1 MQSIVTYYF
10 KRAKMSLKVIT
21 IDFWNTLFD
30 SSGGKHRNALR
41 YHTIME
47 EISHLGTSVS
57 DEDLDLALKASW
69 EFFNNIWINQQRT
82 PKPVETIE
90 FFWSYL
96 KLPFSKTSID
106 KVTQVFSDSILNYP
120 PKMMT
125 NVSEALPILASK
137 YKLGIV
143 SDTGFTP
150 GSTLQILM
158 KNNGVLEY
166 FNSFSF
172 SDETGVSKPHPKAFN
187 KVLNEFNV
195 SPSEALHIG
204 DIEKTDIKG
213 AIELGMMAIKFS
225 GDPTTTHRDADNM
238 KATIA
243 DAEVFDWNDI
253 PHCIE
258 LLENKKG
265 LPE

>member
-1 MQSIVTYYF
+1 
-10 KRAKMSLKVIT
+10 MSLKVIT

-47 EISHLGTSVS
+47 EISHLGTLVT
-57 DEDLDLALKASW
+57 DENLDLALKASW

-90 FFWSYL
+90 FFWSFL
-96 KLPFSKTSID
+96 KLPYSKTSID

-120 PKMMT
+120 PKMLI
-125 NVSEALPILASK
+125 NVGEVLPILASK

-150 GSTLQILM
+150 GTTLQKLMQDNGILQ
-158 KNNGVLEY
+158 Y
-166 FNSFSF
+166 FTSFSF
-172 SDETGVSKPHPKAFN
+172 SDETGVSKPHPKAFHR
-187 KVLNEFNV
+187 VLNEFGV
-195 SPSEALHIG
+195 KASEALHIG

-213 AIELGMMAIKFS
+213 AKELAMMAIKFS
-225 GDPTTTHRDADNM
+225 GDPTTTHRDADNLI
-238 KATIA
+238 TIA
-243 DAEVFDWNDI
+243 DAEVFDWIDI

-258 LLENKKG
+258 LLEKKKG
-265 LPE
+265 LPV